1 MGARTTWEIRQYSDS
16 PAIYL
21 YSHWG
26 GDSKWSDTAAALAAA
41 EPRWSD
47 PSYATR
53 IFISQIVGREWDQET
68 GFGIVAGPENE
79 CPFEEEYF
87 SMVIDFS
94 SSQVITGQRIFTF
107 EDFLKSEDFSED
119 EVTEFWNENA

>member
-1 MGARTTWEIRQYSDS
+1 MGARTTWEIRTYSDS
-16 PAIYL
+16 PSIYL

-41 EPRWSD
+41 EPRWGD
-47 PSYATR
+47 PSYGAR

-68 GFGIVAGPENE
+68 GFGIVAGPAGD
-79 CPFEEEYF
+79 CPFEESYF

-94 SSQVITGQRIFTF
+94 SRQVITGQRIFTF